1 MRAGLQRAVSNLVP
15 MIPIYTNPHVS
26 QQDAAAG
33 LIGMVLEYWCAD
45 GVHTVEVT
53 DQSEFSFAADPVVFI
68 QTAPTGII
76 ALEYR
81 LAHHITVSAESFLSW
96 TAYVDAFDGTLLK
109 IDPDFICD

>member
-1 MRAGLQRAVSNLVP
+1 M
-15 MIPIYTNPHVS
+15 
-26 QQDAAAG
+26 
-33 LIGMVLEYWCAD
+33 
-45 GVHTVEVT
+45 
-53 DQSEFSFAADPVVFI
+53 VVFV

-81 LAHHITVSAESFLSW
+81 LAHHITVTVESFLSW